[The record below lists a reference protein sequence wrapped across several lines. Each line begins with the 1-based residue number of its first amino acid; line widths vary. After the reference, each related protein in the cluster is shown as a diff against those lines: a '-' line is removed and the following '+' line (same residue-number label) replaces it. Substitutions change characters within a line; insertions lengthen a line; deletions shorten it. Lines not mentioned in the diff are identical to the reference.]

1 MVECGQWLGAQKRTG
16 VVMPRRAAEDD
27 DWADEGENTI
37 PCPYC
42 KREIHED
49 SVRCPHCE
57 NYLSEEDEKTPS
69 RKPWWLI
76 VGVIVCLYVVY
87 RWIAG

>member
-1 MVECGQWLGAQKRTG
+1 MSDVEF
-16 VVMPRRAAEDD
+16 EDD
-27 DWADEGENTI
+27 FHNHDDESETI

-57 NYLSEEDEKTPS
+57 NYISKEDEPTS
-69 RKPWWLI
+69 AKPWWI
-76 VGVIVCLYVVY
+76 VAGILVSLYVVY
-87 RWIAG
+87 RWIAP